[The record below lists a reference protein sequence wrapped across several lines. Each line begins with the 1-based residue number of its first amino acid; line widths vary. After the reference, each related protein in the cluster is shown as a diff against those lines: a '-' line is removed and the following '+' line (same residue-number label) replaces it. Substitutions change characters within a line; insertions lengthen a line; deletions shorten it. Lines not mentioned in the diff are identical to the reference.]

1 MAEAVAAIAAKAAE
15 AVAAFV
21 YNAAVSVGVSTAT
34 AVVVSNYAASIT
46 IAVVATAAYIGPS
59 LLFRPNIPDPAFAKS
74 VRKQPIPDRV
84 SGYGRDR
91 IGGAYMLY
99 EAIGTRADMV
109 YAMHDGLIDGW
120 ETLYLNDRPEVIG
133 GDGYVQQGADLRY
146 GVNSDLV
153 QIDQRLGLPTETRY
167 PLPPTSIWPSNARG
181 DGIASLFMRAKSS
194 SKEQF
199 LRDYPNGLPIPSR
212 VARMQICWDPRLGAR
227 GTINNDADKAASA
240 TWAWTPNPILHLLDY
255 MTNPSTGMGF
265 EITRFLPR
273 IADWIEAANV
283 CDEVVGGETAGRY
296 EAGGVYLHSTAP
308 ADVIA
313 TLLACCDGWMT
324 QDGEGAFTVQA
335 GAYYEPTVII
345 KDEHIVGLSRQFFIE
360 DERAVNEMVVTFK
373 DPAFD
378 YTEVETDPIRNEE
391 DIEARGE
398 VRSQRLSFPWV
409 QSNAQAQRLGK
420 IALAKASA
428 PISGTVTTTLEGLKA
443 FAERRIRIQA
453 PSDSEVMADIVVDI
467 APLTLN
473 PDMTV
478 SIPFKSC
485 DPTVYDAAISGS
497 GPGDDVRPPLLPIPT
512 PIVVGDT
519 LLDSGGLPR
528 LQVRTI
534 DPDRDDY
541 RYAVYY
547 SVDGGPEVREE
558 LTPTFDDG
566 EVVLNTGVL
575 PTGQTVTYQ
584 VTVVSSRG
592 EESLRTA
599 AIDATTTGLPGGAYG
614 NASYA
619 ESAIAAAVNSMSWQ
633 TVADLTF
640 PNRTAGGWWEA
651 GVVSSLTGSA
661 SGASNIDLEF
671 RVIEAGEA
679 TALATSGSVTVPP
692 GPASIIAAPAFAPP
706 PLWPQQAP
714 PGSVTVQL
722 QARIISGSGTAT
734 ISGIYYAAYTPAPA

>member
-1 MAEAVAAIAAKAAE
+1 MPQAVALIAAKAAE
-15 AVAAFV
+15 AVSAFV
-21 YNAAVSVGVSTAT
+21 YSSLTAAGVSTAT

-59 LLFRPNIPDPAFAKS
+59 LLFRPNIPDPAFGRS

-99 EAIGTRADMV
+99 EAIGTRADLV
-109 YAMHDGLIDGW
+109 YACHDGMIDGW
-120 ETLYLNDRPEVIG
+120 ETLYLNDQKEVIG
-133 GDGYVQQGADLRY
+133 GDGYVQQGTDLRY

-167 PLPPTSIWPSNARG
+167 PLPPTTIWPTTARG

-212 VARMQICWDPRLGAR
+212 VARLQICWDPRLGAR

-265 EITRFLPR
+265 EISRFLPR
-273 IADWIEAANV
+273 IADWIEAADV
-283 CDEVVGGETAGRY
+283 CDEVVSGETAGRY

-335 GAYYEPTVII
+335 GAYYEPTVVI

-378 YTEVETDPIRNEE
+378 YSEVESDPIRNEE
-391 DIEARGE
+391 DIDARGE

-420 IALAKASA
+420 IALAKAGA

-485 DPTVYDAAISGS
+485 DPSVYGAAGS
-497 GPGDDVRPPLLPIPT
+497 GTGPGEDTRPDPLPIGT
-512 PIVVGDT
+512 PVVEDYEINT
-519 LLDSGGLPR
+519 AGGSPR
-528 LQVRTI
+528 LRVTI
-534 DPDRDDY
+534 ENPGRDDY
-541 RYAVYY
+541 GYVLRWGVVDQP
-547 SVDGGPEVREE
+547 SVVETVQPLIVDDALV
-558 LTPTFDDG
+558 FDSSPVPAD
-566 EVVLNTGVL
+566 
-575 PTGQTVTYQ
+575 QTVEFSMAF
-584 VTVVSSRG
+584 VGSSSIYG
-592 EESLRTA
+592 IFSDVYT
-599 AIDATTTGLPGGAYG
+599 ISSATPSARRPISRSVAYPLSSPSTT
-614 NASYA
+614 SI
-619 ESAIAAAVNSMSWQ
+619 AIAAFTAVMADGS
-633 TVADLTF
+633 TVSIPSGTITGLTAF
-640 PNRTAGGWWEA
+640 TTYGVFWRSSTGFEA
-651 GVVSSLTGSA
+651 EVEPAQSHFQ
-661 SGASNIDLEF
+661 SGAWIFIGWQSTPNDLGNF
-671 RVIEAGEA
+671 P
-679 TALATSGSVTVPP
+679 SGPVPP
-692 GPASIIAAPAFAPP
+692 G
-706 PLWPQQAP
+706 
-714 PGSVTVQL
+714 GGG
-722 QARIISGSGTAT
+722 GSGD
-734 ISGIYYAAYTPAPA
+734 YPDQPTPAE

>member
-1 MAEAVAAIAAKAAE
+1 MAEAVAEIAIKAAE
-15 AVAAFV
+15 AVAGAV
-21 YNAAVSVGVSTAT
+21 YAGLTTVGVPAAT
-34 AVVVSNYAASIT
+34 AVTFANYAASFT
-46 IAVVATAAYIGPS
+46 LIAVYTAAYIGPS
-59 LLFRPNIPDPAFAKS
+59 LLFRPNIPDPAFGRS

-99 EAIGTRADMV
+99 EAIGERADLV
-109 YAMHDGLIDGW
+109 YACHDGMIDGW
-120 ETLYLNDRPEVIG
+120 ETLYLNDQKEVIG

-167 PLPPTSIWPSNARG
+167 PLPPTSIWPTNARG

-194 SKEQF
+194 SKEHF

-212 VARMQICWDPRLGAR
+212 VARLQVCWDPRLGAR

-255 MTNPSTGMGF
+255 MTNSSTGMGF
-265 EITRFLPR
+265 EVSRFIPR
-273 IADWIEAANV
+273 IADWIEAADV
-283 CDEVVGGETAGRY
+283 CDEAVTGETGGRY

-345 KDEHIVGLSRQFFIE
+345 KDEHIVGLSRQFFVE

-378 YTEVETDPIRNEE
+378 YSEVESDPIRNEE
-391 DIEARGE
+391 DIDARGE

-420 IALAKASA
+420 IALAKAGA

-453 PSDSEVMADIVVDI
+453 PSDSEVMSDIVVDI

-485 DPTVYDAAISGS
+485 DPSVYGAAGSGT
-497 GPGDDVRPPLLPIPT
+497 GPGDDTRPDDEVIPV
-512 PIVVGDT
+512 PIVNSAGITITGGTPRLFLTIENPDRSDLNYVIYWRTVGSDFVREDT
-519 LLDSGGLPR
+519 TRIYGTGDIVVRTGPLPTQQDIEWQVAAVGAGRRESERTPVATIASGGVDAGNPFR
-528 LQVRTI
+528 AQSS
-534 DPDRDDY
+534 
-541 RYAVYY
+541 AQ
-547 SVDGGPEVREE
+547 SVIGTRSGA
-558 LTPTFDDG
+558 G
-566 EVVLNTGVL
+566 
-575 PTGQTVTYQ
+575 TVT
-584 VTVVSSRG
+584 
-592 EESLRTA
+592 TA
-599 AIDATTTGLPGGAYG
+599 
-614 NASYA
+614 
-619 ESAIAAAVNSMSWQ
+619 
-633 TVADLTF
+633 
-640 PNRTAGGWWEA
+640 
-651 GVVSSLTGSA
+651 
-661 SGASNIDLEF
+661 
-671 RVIEAGEA
+671 
-679 TALATSGSVTVPP
+679 SVTVEVFGNE
-692 GPASIIAAPAFAPP
+692 GPATILWANIGGQIGAFATDDDGF
-706 PLWPQQAP
+706 L
-714 PGSVTVQL
+714 
-722 QARIISGSGTAT
+722 TAFRTT
-734 ISGIYYAAYTPAPA
+734 ISAGDAVQATFQAEVTDTGTGQKVYVLVGAGFVDTST

>member
-1 MAEAVAAIAAKAAE
+1 MPQAIPAIAAKAAE
-15 AVAAFV
+15 AVAAAV
-21 YNAAVSVGVSTAT
+21 YSGLTTVGVSTAT
-34 AVVVSNYAASIT
+34 AALVSNYAASIT

-59 LLFRPNIPDPAFAKS
+59 LLFRPNIPDPEFAKS
-74 VRKQPIPDRV
+74 VRKQAIPDRV

-99 EAIGTRADMV
+99 EAIGTRADLV
-109 YAMHDGLIDGW
+109 YACHDGLIDGW
-120 ETLYLNDRPEVIG
+120 ETLYLNDRPEVIRS
-133 GDGYVQQGADLRY
+133 DGYVQQGSDLRY

-167 PLPPTSIWPSNARG
+167 PLPPTSIWPTNARG
-181 DGIASLFMRAKSS
+181 DGVASLFMRAKSS
-194 SKEQF
+194 SKEHF
-199 LRDYPNGLPIPSR
+199 LRDYPNGLPVPSR

-227 GTINNDADKAASA
+227 GTINNDSDKAASA

-255 MTNPSTGMGF
+255 MTNTSTGMGF
-265 EITRFLPR
+265 EPSRFIPR

-283 CDEVVGGETAGRY
+283 CDEAVSGETGGRY

-324 QDGEGAFTVQA
+324 QDGEGSFTVQA
-335 GAYYEPTVII
+335 GTYYEPTVVI
-345 KDEHIVGLSRQFFIE
+345 KDEHIVGLSRQFFVE

-443 FAERRIRIQA
+443 FSERRIRIQA

-485 DPTVYDAAISGS
+485 DPSVYGAAGSGE
-497 GPGDDVRPPLLPIPT
+497 GPGDDTRPDPQPIGVP
-512 PIVVGDT
+512 VV
-519 LLDSGGLPR
+519 LDYEINTTGGSPR
-528 LQVRTI
+528 LRVTI
-534 DPDRDDY
+534 DNPGRDDY
-541 RYAVYY
+541 GYVLRWGVVDQP
-547 SVDGGPEVREE
+547 SVVETVQPLIVDDSLVFDSSPVPPDQTIE
-558 LTPTFDDG
+558 LSMAFVGSTGIYGIFSPTFTISSAIPTARRPISRSVTYPTSAPTSTTIEIVAFTAIMADG
-566 EVVLNTGVL
+566 SVVNI
-575 PTGQTVTYQ
+575 PTG
-584 VTVVSSRG
+584 
-592 EESLRTA
+592 
-599 AIDATTTGLPGGAYG
+599 
-614 NASYA
+614 
-619 ESAIAAAVNSMSWQ
+619 
-633 TVADLTF
+633 
-640 PNRTAGGWWEA
+640 
-651 GVVSSLTGSA
+651 
-661 SGASNIDLEF
+661 
-671 RVIEAGEA
+671 
-679 TALATSGSVTVPP
+679 
-692 GPASIIAAPAFAPP
+692 
-706 PLWPQQAP
+706 
-714 PGSVTVQL
+714 
-722 QARIISGSGTAT
+722 T
-734 ISGIYYAAYTPAPA
+734 ISGLTASTTYGVFWRSSTGFEAEIEPAPSHFQSGAWIFIGWQSTPDAGGNFPVGPTPPGGGGGSGESPTNNQS